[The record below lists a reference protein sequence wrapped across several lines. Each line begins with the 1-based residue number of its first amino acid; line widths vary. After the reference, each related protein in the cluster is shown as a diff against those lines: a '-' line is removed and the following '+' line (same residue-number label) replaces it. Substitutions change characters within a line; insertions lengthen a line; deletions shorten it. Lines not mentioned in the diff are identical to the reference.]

1 MKHDLQEYYEGL
13 VAVQSDSIK
22 RFLSRHGLMRY
33 DKAFSWLDESDR
45 KYIINGFDKGIKLRA
60 DYVFNKLRKTYKI
73 QQQKETPALP
83 VKQQQKKYCIEFKP
97 LNIELQHSELL
108 FLQEYCVEAIKSL
121 SRSSRKVLSAN
132 EMFGIEQILPY
143 IKGEKR
149 LAELL
154 KSTPNRKT
162 KMELY
167 RTLRL
172 IRQEVE
178 DIRRTPR
185 KQVVS
190 IDLSKN
196 EEPQDVFM
204 DAADDSQL
212 EPSDNRQLSQKNA
225 VDIMERV
232 FVEWQNELS
241 VRARNVLKGNRIT
254 SYKELKSL
262 SEKEYFS
269 FKDLKNCGA
278 KTAKELMEM
287 FAALKEQ
294 EPSTIV
300 NDDDNAVDLNIY
312 ERQITSLRLSVRARN
327 CLREAEVET
336 IGDLVSFSKD
346 DISRLKNVGRKTIEE
361 LEMLLKDLN
370 LSFGI
375 GATLGGAN
383 KEIDPSFD
391 LALLGFS
398 RIDIEFALYFKE
410 KHGYFPMLFLLFRKI
425 SALPEYYGKIF
436 KLYYGIMGERSNPL
450 SIDEIARKFLW
461 TSESVS
467 QMLEKAQS
475 RYVSVTK
482 HLRYHEDWGH
492 YGLDSIP
499 VFMWNST
506 PEQQQMLIREESE
519 MVSFAR
525 KIGSKEEL
533 DLFLNEK
540 PVIDEYLFKVLLTGW
555 GMRLYWVDSSN
566 HEIRSFTPLKN
577 SSSSEKRPKRD
588 VGLIRIDN
596 RRVFLTNGQLGSFKF
611 NKAIKEVSRLYKVKT
626 EENILIPIK
635 SYFID
640 NSDYWSSEKKLTDN
654 EKNSLEC
661 LLTNLFEEICDVC
674 IDNGNLHVKANK
686 IDYGELAYEIIKIA
700 GTRLHRDDLF
710 ARLNKVCAEKGLDN
724 TLVDS
729 TQLSTFLTR
738 DSRIVPFGKSGYWG
752 LKEWGEITGS
762 IRNIAI
768 NLVRKSKEPIQIE
781 DLANRI
787 LTHRPDS
794 AFDNVTTII
803 RQSVY
808 SGEFVLFFDDYI
820 GLSGKRYDEK
830 YVIYPNSFDEWL
842 ETYRQFIQTNRRLP
856 YCGQN
861 GYEGYL
867 YRWHYKASQLTD
879 LSPEEIIKFD
889 ALEKEISY
897 YPQNATEYG
906 FLQNCNLYKKF
917 VECNNRMLTKEDD
930 SDLFNWF
937 YKYSR
942 SYSSLNDNRNK
953 YFSQLLHSLSTIL
966 Y

>member
-22 RFLSRHGLMRY
+22 RFLSRHGLLRY

-73 QQQKETPALP
+73 QQQNETPAPP
-83 VKQQQKKYCIEFKP
+83 VKQQQKRYCIEFKP

-108 FLQEYCVEAIKSL
+108 LLQEYCVESIKDL

-132 EMFGIEQILPY
+132 EIFGIEQILPY

-154 KSTPNRKT
+154 KSAPNRKT

-167 RTLRL
+167 RMFRL

-178 DIRRTPR
+178 EARKTPR

-190 IDLSKN
+190 IDLSKK

-204 DAADDSQL
+204 DAAADSQL
-212 EPSDNRQLSQKNA
+212 EPNNNRQLSQKDA

-241 VRARNVLKGNRIT
+241 VRARNVLRGNRIT

-278 KTAKELMEM
+278 KTAKELTEM
-287 FAALKEQ
+287 FAALKVQ
-294 EPSTIV
+294 EPSAIV
-300 NDDDNAVDLNIY
+300 KDDDKAVDLNIY
-312 ERQITSLRLSVRARN
+312 ERAITSFRLSVRTRN
-327 CLREAEVET
+327 CLKEAEIKT

-346 DISRLKNVGRKTIEE
+346 DILHLKNVGRKTIEE

-370 LSFGI
+370 LSFGT
-375 GATLGGAN
+375 GASLGGVN
-383 KEIDPSFD
+383 KDIDPSFD
-391 LALLGFS
+391 LALSGFS
-398 RIDIEFALYFKE
+398 KIDIEFALYFKE
-410 KHGYFPMLFLLFRKI
+410 KYGYLPMLFLLFKKI
-425 SALPEYYGKIF
+425 STLPEYYGKIF

-450 SIDEIARKFLW
+450 SLDEIARFFLL
-461 TSESVS
+461 TSENVS
-467 QMLEKAQS
+467 QMLAKAQS
-475 RYVSVTK
+475 RFVSVTK
-482 HLRYHEDWGH
+482 HLRYQEDWVH
-492 YGLDSIP
+492 YGLDNIP
-499 VFMWNST
+499 VFIWNAT
-506 PEQQQMLIREESE
+506 HEQQQMLIREESA

-533 DLFLNEK
+533 DSFLYEK
-540 PVIDEYLFKVLLTGW
+540 PVIDEHLFKVLLTGW
-555 GMRLYWVDSSN
+555 GMRLYWVDFSN
-566 HEIRSFTPLKN
+566 HEIQSYTPLKN
-577 SSSSEKRPKRD
+577 SSSFGKRPKRD
-588 VGLIRIDN
+588 VRLIKIDN
-596 RRVFLTNGQLGSFKF
+596 RRVFLTNSQLESFKF
-611 NKAIKEVSRLYKVKT
+611 NKAIKEVSRLFKVKT

-635 SYFID
+635 SCFID
-640 NSDYWSSEKKLTDN
+640 NSDYWSSEKKLTDD

-661 LLTNLFEEICDVC
+661 LLTNLFEEICDAH
-674 IDNGNLHVKANK
+674 IDNGNLFVKANK
-686 IDYGELAYEIIKIA
+686 TDYGQLAYEILKIA
-700 GTRLHRDDLF
+700 GKRLHRDDLF
-710 ARLNKVCAEKGLDN
+710 TRLNKVCEEKGLSV
-724 TLVDS
+724 LVDPLRFS
-729 TQLSTFLTR
+729 AFLSK
-738 DSRIVPFGKSGYWG
+738 DSRIVTYGKSSFWG

-762 IRNIAI
+762 IREIAI
-768 NLVRKSKEPIQIE
+768 EMVRKSKEPIQIE
-781 DLANRI
+781 DLTNRI
-787 LTHRPDS
+787 LLLRPDS
-794 AFDNVTTII
+794 AFDNVATII

-808 SGEFVLFFDDYI
+808 MGEFVLFFDDYI
-820 GLSGKRYDEK
+820 GLKGKEYDDK
-830 YVIYPNSFDEWL
+830 YVIYPTSFDEWVN
-842 ETYRQFIQTNRRLP
+842 TYKQFVQINRHLP

-879 LSPEEIIKFD
+879 LSTEEILKFD
-889 ALEKEISY
+889 ALEKELAH
-897 YPQNATEYG
+897 YPQNATEYN

-917 VECNNRMLTKEDD
+917 VESNQRMLTKEDD

-942 SYSSLNDNRNK
+942 SYSSFDDNRNK
-953 YFSQLLHSLSTIL
+953 YFGQLIQYISKVL